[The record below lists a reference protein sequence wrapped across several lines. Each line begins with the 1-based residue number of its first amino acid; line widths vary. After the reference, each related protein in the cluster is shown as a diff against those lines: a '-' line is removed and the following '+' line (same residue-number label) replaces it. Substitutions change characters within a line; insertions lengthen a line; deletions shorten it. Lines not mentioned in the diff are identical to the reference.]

1 MSLSGMSHHLFFAA
15 IALVLDLCFNHV
27 PNKDDER
34 RAEVLTACRMLA
46 EAKER
51 SPIANKFV
59 DSLMNVLKKHKIAL
73 DPVAPGEK
81 EAPIVSAMDIGADA
95 AREGQSGLQ
104 DDWDLNFDTLPDQ
117 SGDFEEIW
125 QSYVDYGRELEVP
138 DWEKLFSDLDGPT
151 L

>member
-27 PNKDDER
+27 PDKDDER
-34 RAEVLTACRMLA
+34 RAEVLTACKMLA
-46 EAKER
+46 EAKDR

-59 DSLMNVLKKHKIAL
+59 DSLMNVLRKHKVAL
-73 DPVAPGEK
+73 EPTGPGK
-81 EAPIVSAMDIGADA
+81 QEAPVVTAGEIGADA
-95 AREGQSGLQ
+95 GRDGQAGLQ
-104 DDWDLNFDTLPDQ
+104 DDWHLDFDTLPNQ

-138 DWEKLFSDLDGPT
+138 DWEKLFSGLDGPT